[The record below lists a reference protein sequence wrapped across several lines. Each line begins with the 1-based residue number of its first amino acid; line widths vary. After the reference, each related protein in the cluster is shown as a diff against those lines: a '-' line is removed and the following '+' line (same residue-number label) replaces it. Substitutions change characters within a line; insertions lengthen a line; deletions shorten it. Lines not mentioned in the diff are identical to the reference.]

1 MLERGMAR
9 LLAEET
15 NTTIGQCARF
25 IQAFTEILC
34 EQLHKGE
41 RVRLNGLG
49 TLFVA
54 QRRGFIYQK
63 PTKEKVEAKPQKRI
77 KVSTSQT
84 FLRGNKKQQKTDRG
98 EKRKTTTASM
108 IT

>member
-25 IQAFTEILC
+25 IEAFTEILC

-41 RVRLNGLG
+41 RIRLNGLG
-49 TLFVA
+49 TLYTI
-54 QRRGFIYQK
+54 RRKEFMYQT
-63 PTKEKVEAKPQKRI
+63 PTKEKIMAKPQKRI
-77 KVSTSQT
+77 RINTSRA
-84 FLRGNKKQQKTDRG
+84 FLREANK
-98 EKRKTTTASM
+98 E
-108 IT
+108 